1 MLFEIGAY
9 FAESCG
15 EANLTAIRAAKSI
28 FFLTAAL
35 EFLPEQERHKVD
47 ENRTRFGCEL
57 LNLSKL
63 AVIANVTRLAVLRCA
78 HHRTVVRSRPLVSG
92 RIRAAT
98 TTVI

>member
-35 EFLPEQERHKVD
+35 EYLPEQERHKVL
-47 ENRTRFGCEL
+47 ENCERLSRL
-57 LNLSKL
+57 LTAQSSAK
-63 AVIANVTRLAVLRCA
+63 R
-78 HHRTVVRSRPLVSG
+78 
-92 RIRAAT
+92 
-98 TTVI
+98 